1 MVVSL
6 LVLVSV
12 LLAMCSLTSAWNI
25 DPFFTRSFHQK
36 AFAVTAAALSFTAP
50 SVVVADSK
58 SMAFDDF
65 VPYMRSG
72 EVTKV
77 LFRGIRPEGLEAY
90 AKNGDVI
97 TVKEGFPA
105 YDNPLSPSGPTQAI
119 ALCQHTPG
127 VLVEQDLS
135 ELMLKAK
142 TNRRYTGPQAMLEST
157 YPK

>member
-1 MVVSL
+1 MVVFFV
-6 LVLVSV
+6 VLVSV
-12 LLAMCSLTSAWNI
+12 LFCNSSAWER
-25 DPFFTRSFHQK
+25 FFTRSFHK
-36 AFAVTAAALSFTAP
+36 NAFAVTAAALSFTAP

-58 SMAFDDF
+58 SMTFDDF

-77 LFRGIRPEGLEAY
+77 LFRGILPDGLEAY

-105 YDNPLSPSGPTQAI
+105 HDDPLSPSGPTQAI

-127 VLVEQDLS
+127 VRVEQDLS

-142 TNRRYTGPQAMLEST
+142 TNRRYIGPQAMLEST